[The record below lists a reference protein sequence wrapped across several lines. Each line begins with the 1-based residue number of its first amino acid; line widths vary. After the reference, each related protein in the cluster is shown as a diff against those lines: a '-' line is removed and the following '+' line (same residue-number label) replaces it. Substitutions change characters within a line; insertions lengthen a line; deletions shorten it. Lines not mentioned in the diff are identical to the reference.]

1 MENRQLE
8 RELKTIIQGLRGDEI
23 LRIID
28 CLEKD
33 HNLILNKN
41 FASTHLVIK
50 NQELIALAVL

>member
-41 FASTHLVIK
+41 FASTYLLIK

>member
-41 FASTHLVIK
+41 FASTYLVIK